1 MSGQR
6 FFQTAYTTDIMPDA
20 GSYIQI
26 KALNAFP
33 MRLEVT
39 TRLNRNKAKWV
50 EPTLFIRFSGMK
62 YSGVVLIAI
71 ALLAILYMV
80 GWDWMNNDRTV
91 YEYINYAAV
100 VLGGFIAG
108 TKLKAKGW
116 LSGLILAVVYWV
128 FMLLLTKILGVQPLT
143 FQNTLIRI
151 GIAALLGA
159 LGGIIGVNI

>member
-1 MSGQR
+1 M
-6 FFQTAYTTDIMPDA
+6 
-20 GSYIQI
+20 
-26 KALNAFP
+26 
-33 MRLEVT
+33 
-39 TRLNRNKAKWV
+39 AKPEQNQVGWNQLSLSV
-50 EPTLFIRFSGMK
+50 FSGMK
-62 YSGVVLIAI
+62 YSLALLLIAI

-116 LSGLILAVVYWV
+116 LSGLLLAIVYWA

-143 FQNTLIRI
+143 FQNALIRI